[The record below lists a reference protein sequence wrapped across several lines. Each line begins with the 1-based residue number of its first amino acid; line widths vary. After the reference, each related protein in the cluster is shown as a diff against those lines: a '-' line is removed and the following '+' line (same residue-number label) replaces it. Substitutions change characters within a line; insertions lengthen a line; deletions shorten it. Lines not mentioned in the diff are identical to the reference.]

1 MLEVKCQK
9 SGEEITMFAR
19 VRKHMNPATGIAFMA
34 LIFAV
39 TGVSFAA
46 TGGSGSGS
54 PAKAT
59 ASVSR
64 AGSNTAVVAKKKA
77 APKPVRG
84 PAGPKGATGATG
96 ATGPAGPAGTA
107 GGAGPQGPQGVKG
120 ENGTNGTNGTD
131 GTNGEKGE
139 RGETGY
145 TEFLPAEKTETGT
158 WGFRG
163 EGGNE
168 GTAGEGEQFV
178 SISFP
183 IPLEKALANVIG
195 TPAEE
200 HAHFVTKAE
209 EKAGTVPGGCQGGSF
224 AKPTAKPGNLCVY
237 ESIELEEATLSESFP
252 FINTEFQLK
261 TSGVGKTGVIMDIVK
276 TNPIARGYG
285 NWAVT
290 APEA

>member
-1 MLEVKCQK
+1 MLVVKCQK

-120 ENGTNGTNGTD
+120 ENGTNGTNGVGAEGPQGKEGSPWT
-131 GTNGEKGE
+131 
-139 RGETGY
+139 ETGD
-145 TEFLPAEKTETGT
+145 LPPEKTEKGT
-158 WGFRG
+158 WSFVG
-163 EGGNE
+163 EGGE
-168 GTAGEGEQFV
+168 AKQFV
-178 SISFP
+178 SISFTL
-183 IPLEKALANVIG
+183 PLSAALE
-195 TPAEE
+195 PAD
-200 HAHFVTKAE
+200 AHFIMPGETAP
-209 EKAGTVPGGCQGGSF
+209 AGCTGGSIKNPI
-224 AKPTAKPGNLCVY
+224 AQPGNLCVY
-237 ESIELEEATLSESFP
+237 ADEFEEAKMNGTFP
-252 FINTEFQLK
+252 FMNTEVNYEDEA
-261 TSGVGKTGVIMDIVK
+261 GVGRAGTVLNIIDTTKESDGFGV
-276 TNPIARGYG
+276 
-285 NWAVT
+285 WAVT